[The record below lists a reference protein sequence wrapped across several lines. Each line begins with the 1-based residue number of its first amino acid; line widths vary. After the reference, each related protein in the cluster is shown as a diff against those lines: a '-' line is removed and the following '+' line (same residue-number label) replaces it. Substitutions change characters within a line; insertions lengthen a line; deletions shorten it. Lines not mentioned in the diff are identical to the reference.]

1 MSYPSSSIAFET
13 AFVTHCHT
21 LMTRLKEMREKQRNI
36 MGFTG
41 DAGKFDERYR

>member
-1 MSYPSSSIAFET
+1 MAE
-13 AFVTHCHT
+13 
-21 LMTRLKEMREKQRNI
+21 KMREKQRNI